1 MHQAPAT
8 GTHPSVE
15 DADRRSAVAALFALA
30 SLSAMPTAATAA
42 ASPAAG
48 TTPADLARFDNFK
61 ARKGIP
67 MELKQVAPDL
77 WFLYDDLS
85 SNAAFL
91 VTDDGVLVIDSRQH
105 PQHGRELIAMIRK
118 VTDKPIRWLVNT
130 HAHGDHYYG
139 NPAFRDIGATIIAH
153 RDTVAGMVKN
163 ERLEFSRRQS
173 FFRSQGLDPKEVRTV
188 LPDVV
193 FDTTLRIG
201 SGQRV
206 AEIFYWGPGQN
217 PGDTMIWVPH
227 AKAVF
232 IGGPFARKNWSNM
245 SFSPSIDGW
254 IALLNKA
261 AALPVDL
268 FLPGHG
274 DVSTREDVLDE
285 ARLLADVQAEVK
297 KAIASGLTKE
307 QIVKQLRFPQY
318 ADLRNYERI
327 DVFLEALHHLFT
339 TGRPLFPYP

>member
-1 MHQAPAT
+1 MHQSSAT
-8 GTHPSVE
+8 
-15 DADRRSAVAALFALA
+15 RIRSSIATIRPWLAVLALLA
-30 SLSAMPTAATAA
+30 SLPLL
-42 ASPAAG
+42 SPAAAAAAAVPSAAA
-48 TTPADLARFDNFK
+48 TPADIARFDNFK

-91 VTDDGVLVIDSRQH
+91 VTDEGVLVIDSRQH

-139 NPAFRDIGATIIAH
+139 NPAFREIGTTIIAH
-153 RDTVAGMVKN
+153 RDTVAGMIKN
-163 ERLEFSRRQS
+163 EKLEFSRRQA
-173 FFRSQGLDPKEVRTV
+173 FFRSQNLDPKEVRTV
-188 LPDVV
+188 LPDMQ

-217 PGDTMIWVPH
+217 PGDTMIYFPH

-245 SFSPSIDGW
+245 SFTPSVDGW
-254 IALLNKA
+254 IGLLNKV
-261 AALPVDL
+261 AALPVSL

-285 ARLLADVQAEVK
+285 VKLLADLQAEVK
-297 KAIASGLTKE
+297 KAMAAGMTKE
-307 QIVKQLRFPQY
+307 QIVKELRFPQY
-318 ADLRNYERI
+318 ANLRNYERI

-339 TGRPLFPYP
+339 TGKPLFPYF